1 MWWRLNRAEWNRGK
15 GEGNRK
21 ALRKL
26 VRSGAEPGVLAY
38 ADGEPVGWCAI
49 APRQQYPALNRS
61 RILKPVDDQPVLSVT
76 CFFIARGFRHQG
88 ISTKLLKAAV
98 DFARAHGAKI
108 VEGYPHD
115 TKKATADVFVY
126 TGLVSAFRK
135 AGFKE
140 VARRAKTRPIMRT
153 SF

>member
-1 MWWRLNRAEWNRGK
+1 MWWRLDRPAWNRGK

-21 ALRKL
+21 AFRKL

-49 APRQQYPALNRS
+49 APRRQYPRLGNS
-61 RILKPVDDQPVLSVT
+61 RILAPVDDQPVWSVS

-88 ISTKLLKAAV
+88 LSAELLKATV
-98 DFARAHGAKI
+98 EFARNRGAKTI
-108 VEGYPHD
+108 EGYPHE
-115 TKKATADVFVY
+115 TKKATADAFVY
-126 TGLVSAFRK
+126 TGLASAFRK

-140 VARRAKTRPIMRT
+140 VARRSKTRPIMRVNA
-153 SF
+153 

>member
-1 MWWRLNRAEWNRGK
+1 MWWRLSRPEWNRGQ

-49 APRQQYPALNRS
+49 APREQYPRLGGS
-61 RILKPVDDQPVLSVT
+61 RILRPVDDQSVWSVT
-76 CFFIARGFRHQG
+76 CFYVAREFRHQG
-88 ISTKLLKAAV
+88 LSSELLKAAV
-98 DFARAHGAKI
+98 DFARARGAKI

-126 TGLVSAFRK
+126 TGLVAAFRK
-135 AGFKE
+135 VGFKE
-140 VARRAKTRPIMRT
+140 VARRSKTRPIMRR